1 MCISLSFYHDEDFF
15 YTPIIVTVLSSSEVF
30 SVSSNSTR
38 FSAIFCKRQQT
49 LSATLILYMSTIYV
63 YVCFFNKLD
72 EKWLRR
78 CVFAFKLRH
87 STLICHTVAAA
98 DAFSSLQIKQNKI
111 HSYISLSLS
120 LSFHKNKTTEK
131 YFFSAFGVITQSPS
145 IKMICKENINH
156 YICESNKYSIFIAIS
171 ILKINI
177 SLKFINDINLSGI
190 SDTLSLQIFVLFY
203 FYLLN

>member
-1 MCISLSFYHDEDFF
+1 MCMC
-15 YTPIIVTVLSSSEVF
+15 VF
-30 SVSSNSTR
+30 STSLMKNDYGGVYLHLNWDIQLSYVIR
-38 FSAIFCKRQQT
+38 WRQRMRSHRYR
-49 LSATLILYMSTIYV
+49 L
-63 YVCFFNKLD
+63 
-72 EKWLRR
+72 
-78 CVFAFKLRH
+78 
-87 STLICHTVAAA
+87 
-98 DAFSSLQIKQNKI
+98 NKI
-111 HSYISLSLS
+111 KYIHTSLSLS